1 MARLRG
7 AKGVACDEQAAISS
21 SPSPDRAPV
30 LDDPFELIEHSGDVK
45 LRALGQDLEDV
56 FVNAARGMMAF
67 MFGDEILG
75 ARPEQREFIR
85 IEAADREAL
94 LVDWLA
100 ELLYRAATTY
110 HAYVDFRIRTIGE
123 HTLTADVG
131 IAAAEAVDDIKAV
144 THHELAVRK
153 TDGGWEA
160 VVVLDI

>member
-1 MARLRG
+1 
-7 AKGVACDEQAAISS
+7 VISC
-21 SPSPDRAPV
+21 SPPDRAPGS
-30 LDDPFELIEHSGDVK
+30 DDAFDLIEHSGDVK
-45 LRALGQDLEDV
+45 LRARGQSLEDV

-67 MFGDEILG
+67 MFGDEVLR
-75 ARPEQREFIR
+75 ARPERREFIR

-100 ELLYRAATTY
+100 ELLCRAATTY
-110 HAYVDFRIRTIGE
+110 HAFVDFRICTIGE

-131 IAAAEAVDDIKAV
+131 FAAAEAVDDIKGV
-144 THHELAVRK
+144 THHELAIRK